1 MGYSLVEFHEAE
13 VFLEIL
19 RALTEIIVFFQKNIG
34 TGKESTVTMKKDIF
48 YEGQ

>member
-19 RALTEIIVFFQKNIG
+19 RELRRIVFFSEGMSG
-34 TGKESTVTMKKDIF
+34 TGKESTVIMRKDIF
-48 YEGQ
+48 DEGQ